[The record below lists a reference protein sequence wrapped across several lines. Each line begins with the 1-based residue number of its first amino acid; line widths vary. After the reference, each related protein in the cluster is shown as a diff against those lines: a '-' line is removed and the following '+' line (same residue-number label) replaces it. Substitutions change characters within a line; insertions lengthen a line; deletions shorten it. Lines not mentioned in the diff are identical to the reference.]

1 MGLRSSARGVAAR
14 GLALG
19 HEGEIIVELPYAH
32 MQCMLD
38 DPPGYRNSW
47 SAEYL
52 DAFPD
57 EAVEKFCA
65 RTRDMILPSL
75 LQHIIIPQGGA
86 IARGPS
92 DYPIPWRKASWCAH
106 PFGLWEDPGDDER
119 GRQWVH
125 DLCADLKPWAS
136 GAVYLNSIGDEGE
149 NRVVA
154 GFGRENYQRLA
165 PVKAQYDPDNVFH
178 LNHNSKPTSLTP
190 ANRASHRMASTLG
203 SEAAGEL
210 RGYSE
215 TTP

>member
-14 GLALG
+14 WLALG
-19 HEGEIIVELPYAH
+19 HEGERIVELPYAH

-75 LQHIIIPQGGA
+75 LQHVIIPQGGA

-92 DYPIPWRKASWCAH
+92 DYC
-106 PFGLWEDPGDDER
+106 
-119 GRQWVH
+119 
-125 DLCADLKPWAS
+125 
-136 GAVYLNSIGDEGE
+136 LN
-149 NRVVA
+149 
-154 GFGRENYQRLA
+154 Y
-165 PVKAQYDPDNVFH
+165 P
-178 LNHNSKPTSLTP
+178 
-190 ANRASHRMASTLG
+190 
-203 SEAAGEL
+203 EL
-210 RGYSE
+210 MGKGV
-215 TTP
+215 